1 MQHWARCFC
10 ITFSPGPSQGKRR
23 VVITSSSNARV
34 KLIRALLHERK
45 ARQDARLWCL
55 EGVRLLEEALDAD
68 LQPLF
73 VLYAPERLTN
83 PRAAALL
90 ARLRSQQIVCEEASV
105 QVLDAASA
113 TTTAAGIM
121 AVAPWPQPR
130 PLAADGLLLIL
141 DGLSDPGNL
150 GTVLRTA
157 LAAGCAGV
165 LLAPGSVDE
174 YNPKVVRSAMGAHL
188 RLPLRRLET
197 WQEAAAVV
205 ADRRVWLADA
215 HGDMLYDAVD
225 WRTPAALII
234 GSEAAGASADARRL
248 AMGTVKIP
256 IAQAES
262 LNAAAAAA
270 VILFEA
276 ARQRRHRDQPNPPRV

>member
-1 MQHWARCFC
+1 MPHRARCFY
-10 ITFSPGPSQGKRR
+10 ITFLPGPSRGKRR
-23 VVITSSSNARV
+23 TVITSSSNARV
-34 KLIRALLHERK
+34 KLIRALLQERK
-45 ARQDARLWCL
+45 ARQEARLWCL
-55 EGVRLLEEALDAD
+55 EGVRLLEEALDAH

-73 VLYAPERLTN
+73 ALYASERLTN
-83 PRAAALL
+83 PRTAALL
-90 ARLRSQQIVCEEASV
+90 ARLRSQQVVCEEVRA

-113 TTTAAGIM
+113 TTTSAGIM
-121 AVAPWPQPR
+121 AVAPWPQPL
-130 PLAADGLLLIL
+130 PVAADGLVLIL

-174 YNPKVVRSAMGAHL
+174 YNPKVVRSAMGAHF

-197 WQEAAAVV
+197 WQEAAALV
-205 ADRRVWLADA
+205 ADRRIWLADA
-215 HGDMLYDAVD
+215 HGEMLYDAVD

-234 GSEAAGASADARRL
+234 GSEAAGASAEARRL
-248 AMGTVKIP
+248 AVGTVKIP

-270 VILFEA
+270 VFCFEA
-276 ARQRRHRDQPNPPRV
+276 ARQRRHRDQPHPSPV